1 MSRLVVLV
9 VALAQ
14 LALSKTVNYKWD
26 ISWVTA
32 APDGFSRPVIGINGQ
47 WPCPQI
53 DVETGDRLVVEVYN
67 GLGNQSTGLH
77 WHGMYQNGTG
87 YMDGTTGVTQCP
99 IPPGHTLTYDFV
111 IDQVGSYWYH
121 SHNLGQY
128 PDGLWGPLI
137 VHDPKFP
144 YANEVDGEFTIT
156 LTDWYHQQIPDL
168 LAVYESTKNEAG
180 NSGDEPTP
188 DSALVNGAINTIF
201 KVEPGKTYLIH
212 IICVGNFPGH
222 AFLFDDHN
230 MTVVEVDGVY
240 TQKVDV
246 GNQNVRIATGQRMS
260 VLLKTKN
267 DASKNYAFW
276 DTMDINMLFFDEG
289 RDPPANFNP
298 NVTAWLVYNESAPLP
313 EPPTI
318 YGFDFVDDVSFVP
331 YDLAPVLEPVD
342 HQIIM
347 DVNAGSINGIQRLT
361 INGGTYLQQKVPSL
375 YTALSVGDKY
385 SSNPLVYGSVNPF
398 VLKHNEVVEIVVND
412 YHKNLHPFHL
422 HGHKFQVLER
432 TAPNAGYFDG
442 TYGNFS
448 KTPIMRDTIMVQNG
462 GYMVMRFPPRV
473 WLFHCHIEWHVN
485 SGLMATMIEAP
496 SQLGNMQV
504 PQDALANCKSYP
516 LPSSG
521 NAAGNLRSPL
531 NLTGAVTTVPQMMY
545 GATYPPGAPPP
556 GFNFSAVQYGYPD
569 YNTSIGL

>member
-1 MSRLVVLV
+1 M
-9 VALAQ
+9 
-14 LALSKTVNYKWD
+14 
-26 ISWVTA
+26 
-32 APDGFSRPVIGINGQ
+32 
-47 WPCPQI
+47 
-53 DVETGDRLVVEVYN
+53 
-67 GLGNQSTGLH
+67 
-77 WHGMYQNGTG
+77 
-87 YMDGTTGVTQCP
+87 
-99 IPPGHTLTYDFV
+99 
-111 IDQVGSYWYH
+111 
-121 SHNLGQY
+121 
-128 PDGLWGPLI
+128 
-137 VHDPKFP
+137 
-144 YANEVDGEFTIT
+144 
-156 LTDWYHQQIPDL
+156 
-168 LAVYESTKNEAG
+168 YESTKNEAG

-462 GYMVMRFPPRV
+462 GYMVMRFRADNPDMSLL
-473 WLFHCHIEWHVN
+473 LFFPAHC
-485 SGLMATMIEAP
+485 
-496 SQLGNMQV
+496 
-504 PQDALANCKSYP
+504 
-516 LPSSG
+516 
-521 NAAGNLRSPL
+521 
-531 NLTGAVTTVPQMMY
+531 
-545 GATYPPGAPPP
+545 
-556 GFNFSAVQYGYPD
+556 
-569 YNTSIGL
+569 